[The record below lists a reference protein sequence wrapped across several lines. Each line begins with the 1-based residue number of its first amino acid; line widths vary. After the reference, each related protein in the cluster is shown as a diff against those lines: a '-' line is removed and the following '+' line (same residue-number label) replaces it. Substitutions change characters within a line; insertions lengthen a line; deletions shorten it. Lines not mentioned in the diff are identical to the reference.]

1 MRNAEQAL
9 IGPNA
14 IIQMAEALCSFMGR
28 TNTRTLMDAV
38 QLGAYL
44 DRPPKNMVPQ
54 AEVAALH
61 TQVWRQL
68 DLAAF
73 KRVSADAGRR
83 TGDYLLAHRI
93 PRAAQWVL
101 KRLPDNLAARILSQA
116 IAKHAWTFAGSG
128 SFGFGWQ
135 PRLVYSIKGNPIT
148 AGLHTKVP
156 VCDYYAAT
164 FERIF
169 RVLVNDD
176 WRAVEFDCEASG
188 ADACRFEICAP
199 VDALAAASRQPGM
212 ASAAQD
218 AQDAQDAQAGLAG
231 GAGTGSAARPVSD
244 T

>member
-1 MRNAEQAL
+1 VRSADQAL

-14 IIQMAEALCSFMGR
+14 IIQMAEALCSFLGR
-28 TNTRTLMDAV
+28 AETRTLMNAV
-38 QLGAYL
+38 HLGAYF

-54 AEVAALH
+54 TEVAALH

-73 KRVSADAGRR
+73 KQVSADAGRR
-83 TGDYLLAHRI
+83 TGDYLLANRI
-93 PRAAQWVL
+93 PKPVQWLL
-101 KRLPDNLAARILSQA
+101 KRLPDKMAARILSQA

-128 SFGFGWQ
+128 VFGYGWQ

-148 AGLHTKVP
+148 AGLHTELP

-169 RVLVNDD
+169 RELVNDD

-199 VDALAAASRQPGM
+199 ENAVAAA
-212 ASAAQD
+212 AAK
-218 AQDAQDAQAGLAG
+218 
-231 GAGTGSAARPVSD
+231 S
-244 T
+244 